1 MVTSTPFVRSLA
13 AARPSATPPVL
24 PSDVRWM
31 GHTANGF
38 LVLAVL
44 LLAATALHLLTRQP
58 VFALRA
64 IHIEGDLT
72 RNSVATIRV
81 NAVPKLRGNFFTTD
95 LQADQRAFESVPWV
109 RRAVVQRVWPNR
121 LAVRLEEHR
130 PAALWRGGGASDQ
143 LVNTLGE
150 VFEASVGDV
159 EEDGLPALEGP
170 EGSSASM
177 LAMLARLQAVFG
189 RLDRRVDAL
198 RLSSRASWRAELD
211 SGAKV
216 ELGRGSDDEVV
227 QRAERFVGTLSQVTE
242 QFQAPLVYADLR
254 HRDGYALRLRGITTT
269 LNPGTG
275 PGAGARN

>member
-1 MVTSTPFVRSLA
+1 MASTPFVRSLSA
-13 AARPSATPPVL
+13 KRESATRQAL
-24 PSDVRWM
+24 PADVRWM
-31 GHTANGF
+31 RYTANSLF
-38 LVLAVL
+38 VLAAL
-44 LLAATALHLLTRQP
+44 LLGATALHLLTRQP

-64 IHIEGDLT
+64 IRIEGDLT
-72 RNSVATIRV
+72 RNSAATIRV

-109 RRAVVQRVWPNR
+109 RHAVVQRIWPNR

-170 EGSSASM
+170 DGSSAAMLSM
-177 LAMLARLQAVFG
+177 LVRLQSVFG

-198 RLSSRASWRAELD
+198 RLSGRASWRAELD

-227 QRAERFVGTLSQVTE
+227 QRAEHFVGTLSQVTE

-275 PGAGARN
+275 PGAGTRN

>member
-1 MVTSTPFVRSLA
+1 MATSTPFVRSLA

-31 GHTANGF
+31 RHTANGF
-38 LVLAVL
+38 LVLALL

-58 VFALRA
+58 VFALRS
-64 IHIEGDLT
+64 IRIDGDLT

-130 PAALWRGGGASDQ
+130 PAAVWRGGAASDQ

-159 EEDGLPALEGP
+159 EEDGLPVLDGP
-170 EGSSASM
+170 DGSSASM
-177 LAMLARLQAVFG
+177 LAMLARLQPVFG
-189 RLDRRVDAL
+189 RLDQRVESL

-211 SGAKV
+211 TGARV

-227 QRAERFVGTLSQVTE
+227 ARAERFVGTLTQVTE

>member
-1 MVTSTPFVRSLA
+1 MASTPFVRSLS
-13 AARPSATPPVL
+13 AARTSAAEPAL
-24 PSDVRWM
+24 PADVRWM
-31 GHTANGF
+31 RYTANGLF
-38 LVLAVL
+38 VLAAVL
-44 LLAATALHLLTRQP
+44 LGATGLHLLTRQP

-109 RRAVVQRVWPNR
+109 RHAVVQRIWPNR
-121 LAVRLEEHR
+121 LTVRLEEHR
-130 PAALWRGGGASDQ
+130 PAAVWRGGGATDQ
-143 LVNTLGE
+143 LVNTRGE
-150 VFEASVGDV
+150 VFEASLGDV

-170 EGSSASM
+170 DGSSAAM
-177 LAMLARLQAVFG
+177 LSMLARLQSVFG

-275 PGAGARN
+275 PGAGTRN

>member
-1 MVTSTPFVRSLA
+1 MASTPFVRSLS
-13 AARPSATPPVL
+13 AARESAATPVL
-24 PSDVRWM
+24 PADVRWM
-31 GHTANGF
+31 RHTANGVF
-38 LVLAVL
+38 ALAVL
-44 LLAATALHLLTRQP
+44 LLGATALHLLTRQP
-58 VFALRA
+58 AFALRS
-64 IHIEGDLT
+64 IRVDGDLT

-95 LQADQRAFESVPWV
+95 LQAAQRAFESVPWV

-121 LAVRLEEHR
+121 LTVHLEEHR
-130 PAALWRGGGASDQ
+130 PAALWRGAGASDQ

-159 EEDGLPALEGP
+159 EEDGLPVLEGP
-170 EGSSASM
+170 DGSSAAM
-177 LAMLARLQAVFG
+177 LSMLARLQAVFG
-189 RLDRRVDAL
+189 RLERHVDVL
-198 RLSSRASWRAELD
+198 RLSGRASWRVELD

-227 QRAERFVGTLSQVTE
+227 ARAEHFVGTLSQVTE

-269 LNPGTG
+269 LNPGAG
-275 PGAGARN
+275 PGAGATH